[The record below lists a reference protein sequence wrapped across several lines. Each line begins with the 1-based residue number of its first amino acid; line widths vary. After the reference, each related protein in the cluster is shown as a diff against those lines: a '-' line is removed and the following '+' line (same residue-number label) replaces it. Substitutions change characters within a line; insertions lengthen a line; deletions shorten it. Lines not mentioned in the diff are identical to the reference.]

1 MTMQVF
7 DNAVAS
13 LGEDADLRAVKN
25 VKRYLLRGIGVH
37 HGGLIPLVKELV
49 EILFQESLVKV
60 LFATETFAMGLNMP
74 ARAVVFTAFTK
85 SDGQC
90 VRALTS
96 GEYIQ
101 MSGRAGR
108 RGKDDR
114 GYAIMLVED
123 ASSFTP
129 DIAKAMLRGAPM
141 PLVSRFKLSYYTLLN
156 LTKRTEGGLD
166 HMEFLIGNSFQSF
179 QHARAIP
186 GWQKR
191 LEVVNARLAEHETNG
206 APALLHLTFLLCEC
220 CTVLLAPIATI
231 KKKLENCMEILNC
244 RFKLQFN
251 KIACMC
257 FRSRASLHV
266 P

>member
-1 MTMQVF
+1 MF

-13 LGEDADLRAVKN
+13 LGEDAELRAVKN

-85 SDGQC
+85 SDGEC
-90 VRALTS
+90 IRSLTS

-123 ASSFTP
+123 ASVFSPTV
-129 DIAKAMLRGAPM
+129 AKAMLRGAPM

-166 HMEFLIGNSFQSF
+166 HMEYLIGHSFQTF
-179 QHARAIP
+179 QHTRAIP
-186 GWQKR
+186 GWKKR
-191 LEVVNARLAEHETNG
+191 LEIVNAQLLEQEGKG
-206 APALLHLTFLLCEC
+206 ALPHSSLC
-220 CTVLLAPIATI
+220 AFA
-231 KKKLENCMEILNC
+231 
-244 RFKLQFN
+244 
-251 KIACMC
+251 A
-257 FRSRASLHV
+257 
-266 P
+266 